1 MRCIL
6 PDKELLQR
14 VLREALAR
22 AGDFA
27 DVFVEERRVVGITC
41 EADQIERMVAGTDVG
56 AGIRVIAGGNSVYGY
71 TNDLSWDGLMNAARI
86 VVQATGE
93 GGGEKVLDLRPVTAP
108 YAFAVGLAPEKVE
121 AVAKV
126 ELVRRANDRA
136 RTAGPAVRQVTVGY
150 ADTHQKVLI
159 ANTEGQYVEDERV
172 RTRLMVNVVAR
183 KDGLIQTGYE
193 AAGGFKGLELYQ
205 EVPPEQVADKAAS
218 RALQMLEARPAPSGR
233 MPVVL
238 SSEAGG
244 TMVHEACGHGLEA
257 DLVQK
262 KLSVYAGRIG
272 EKVAAPPVTVI
283 DDATLPGRYGSLVFD
298 DEGTPGQKTVL
309 IAAGVLAG
317 YMYDRLTAGREGKSS
332 TGNGR
337 RESYQ
342 HRPIPRMRN
351 TYIAPGA
358 DDPAAL
364 IASVRRGLLVKKM
377 GGGEVNTANGDF
389 VFEVAEG
396 YMIENG
402 RVAYPVRGATLAGN
416 GPQVLQLV
424 EGVGTD
430 LGFGIG
436 TCGKDGQG
444 VPVGDAQPTI
454 LLRELVVGGTEQ
466 G

>member
-1 MRCIL
+1 ML